1 MNDYNFCKSA
11 SIWFINEPDTKESD
25 LKFMKK
31 NMFIF
36 VLVLCLLFP
45 MVMITGCSNKSAASD
60 GTTAIGQS
68 ASGDSSG
75 ALGSGV
81 SLSDSTSPSSS
92 SADTTGTGGSD
103 ATPAGTTKTGGA
115 STSAGTSGS
124 DGASQTTKA
133 TDPAATTS
141 DVIRVSIPEGYTLA
155 KICLLLEKDGVNSFG
170 KLFSYATSDNFSQY
184 SFLPAASSTPNRCF
198 QLEGYLYPDTYDFYL
213 NESPA
218 SVWKKFLD
226 NFQQHADAFTSEA
239 QKKGMTLDQAVV
251 LASLIE
257 KESNSSE
264 RANVSAVI
272 HNRLSQNMK
281 LDIDSTYTYY
291 HYIIEEYVS
300 GDLKTYYNKYYTYLF
315 RGLPAGA
322 ICNPGSS
329 AIEAA
334 INPSDIKSLY
344 FFTDKSGN
352 FVYSD
357 TLQDHESKAIAAG
370 VIIPTIEP
378 TPAA

>member
-1 MNDYNFCKSA
+1 
-11 SIWFINEPDTKESD
+11 
-25 LKFMKK
+25 
-31 NMFIF
+31 
-36 VLVLCLLFP
+36 
-45 MVMITGCSNKSAASD
+45 MVMLTACSKNAAASD
-60 GTTAIGQS
+60 GTSAVSQDVSGELNSPTATP
-68 ASGDSSG
+68 
-75 ALGSGV
+75 
-81 SLSDSTSPSSS
+81 SLSV
-92 SADTTGTGGSD
+92 TGT
-103 ATPAGTTKTGGA
+103 
-115 STSAGTSGS
+115 
-124 DGASQTTKA
+124 
-133 TDPAATTS
+133 AATTS
-141 DVIRVSIPEGYTLA
+141 DVIRISIPEGYTLA
-155 KICLLLEKDGVNSFG
+155 KICLLLEQDGVNTFD
-170 KLFSYATSDNFSQY
+170 KLFSYATADNFSQY

-226 NFQQHADAFTSEA
+226 NFQLHADAFTSEA
-239 QKKGMTLDQAVV
+239 QQKGMTLDQAVV
-251 LASLIE
+251 IASLIE

-272 HNRLSQNMK
+272 HNRLAQNMT

-291 HYIIEEYVS
+291 HYIIEEYVK
-300 GDLKTYYNKYYTYLF
+300 GDLTNYYNNYYTYIHK
-315 RGLPAGA
+315 GLPAGS

-344 FFTDKSGN
+344 FFTDKSGA

-378 TPAA
+378 TPTA